1 MCIGIPM
8 QVRQLRP
15 GHALVR
21 GRGEERWV
29 STALIGDCAPGDW
42 LLIFIDGARE
52 QLGAERAAE
61 VNATLDLIEASMR
74 GHAPDPAL
82 DPGFALPSSM
92 SAAQLAELAGGAPAR
107 STATAT
113 VTADTSSISTEQP

>member
-42 LLIFIDGARE
+42 LLIFLDGARE
-52 QLGAERAAE
+52 LLDADRAAE
-61 VNATLDLIEASMR
+61 VNTTLDLIEASML
-74 GHAPDPAL
+74 GLPASPDA
-82 DPGFALPSSM
+82 DPGFALPSAM
-92 SAAQLAELAGGAPAR
+92 SAAELAAITHPP
-107 STATAT
+107 
-113 VTADTSSISTEQP
+113 TEPTELP